1 MAAREDVLRIAAGE
15 VGYYAPDD
23 PEPGSKYGR
32 WLAEEWDEDWLAGPS
47 WEIAWC
53 CMFVSWCLNQA
64 GQECTGFP
72 SYNTDLVLGKGP
84 TLVDARDC
92 QPGDIMIWDW
102 DLDGA
107 TDHIGFI
114 NYVNHD
120 GTQPGYVQTI
130 EGNHHNMVDV
140 VDRSD
145 CWGVLA
151 AIIRP
156 PYNAGLP
163 TDTTD
168 SVDETVNEGCMDY
181 LQEVAS
187 MVIDGEFGNGLDRVQ
202 RIYDAVQG
210 TVNQLMSGEPVHTNT
225 VWAAFAND
233 VIRGV
238 YGNGEGRKA
247 NIYAAVQNR
256 VNKIMQ

>member
-1 MAAREDVLRIAAGE
+1 MASACDVLHVAAAE

-32 WLAEEWDEDWLAGPS
+32 WLAEKWDEDWLAGS
-47 WEIAWC
+47 SREIAWC
-53 CMFVSWCLNQA
+53 CLFVSWCLDQA

-84 TLVDARDC
+84 NLVDARDC

-102 DLDGA
+102 NGDGA

-120 GTQPGYVQTI
+120 GSQPGYVQTV
-130 EGNHHNMVDV
+130 EGNHYNRVDV

-163 TDTTD
+163 TDSTD
-168 SVDETVNEGCMDY
+168 SVDDTVKEGEMDY
-181 LQEVAS
+181 LGEVAG
-187 MVIDGEFGNGLDRVQ
+187 MVIDGEFGNGLERVQ
-202 RIYDAVQG
+202 RLYDAVQG
-210 TVNQLMSGEPVHTNT
+210 TVDKIMLGNDFQEDA

-233 VIRGV
+233 VIRGI
-238 YGNGEGRKA
+238 YGNGEDRKA

-256 VNKIMQ
+256 VNRLLQ